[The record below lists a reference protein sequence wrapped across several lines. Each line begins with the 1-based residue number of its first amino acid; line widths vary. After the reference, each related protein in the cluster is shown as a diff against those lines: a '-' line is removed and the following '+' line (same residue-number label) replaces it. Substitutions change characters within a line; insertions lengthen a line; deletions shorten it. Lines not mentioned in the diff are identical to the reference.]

1 MKVSDSFVRDLQAIF
16 GPFNVLTSPVEL
28 LTYEYDGTILH
39 ATPGAVVFPTSA
51 GQLAAMVRLCNRHGV
66 PYTARGAGT
75 NLSGGSIPA
84 EGGVVVSFSKMN
96 RILEIDVANRRAV
109 CEPGVVNLDLKNR
122 LAPLGFTY
130 APDPASQKVSTLG
143 GNVAENAG
151 GPHCL
156 KYGVT
161 TNHIVGL
168 EVVLPDGDIVQVG
181 GRAEDVPGYDL
192 VGLFVGAEGTLG
204 LVTQIVVRIVPLPE
218 AVKTMLAVFE
228 TIRDASET
236 VSEVIARGILPA
248 ALELIDHQVIQV
260 VEATVHAGLPT
271 DAAAVLLIEL
281 DGLPDGMDRAAEV
294 ICDLCL
300 AHHAR
305 EVKIARTEEERDK
318 LWAGRRG
325 AFGSL
330 ARLRPSIYIV
340 DGTVPR
346 TRLPDVLDQVYAIA
360 DKYDLVISNMFHAGD
375 GNLHP
380 QILFDA
386 RDPDELRRAL
396 AASEEILDACIAAGG
411 TITGEHGVGL
421 EKRADMA
428 RLYSADVLEAMWRV
442 KRTLDPAGLCNPEKV
457 LPAVTR
463 GI

>member
-1 MKVSDSFVRDLQAIF
+1 MKTPPAFLRDLQAIF
-16 GPFNVLTSPVEL
+16 GPSNVLTSPAEL
-28 LTYEYDGTILH
+28 LSYEYDGTIFH

-84 EGGVVVSFSKMN
+84 EGGVVVEFSKMN
-96 RILEIDVANRRAV
+96 HILEIDVANRRVV
-109 CEPGVVNLDLKNR
+109 CQPGVVNLELKNT
-122 LAPLGFTY
+122 LAPLGFIF

-156 KYGVT
+156 KVGVT
-161 TNHIVGL
+161 ANHVVGL
-168 EVVLPDGDIVQVG
+168 EVVLPDGEILQLG
-181 GRAEDVPGYDL
+181 GWAEDVPGYDL
-192 VGLFVGAEGTLG
+192 VGLFIGTEGTLG
-204 LVTQIVVRIVPLPE
+204 LITKIIVRILPLPE

-236 VSEVIARGILPA
+236 VSDVIARGILPA
-248 ALELIDHQVIQV
+248 ALELMDQQIIQV
-260 VEATVHAGLPT
+260 VEATVNAGLPT

-281 DGLPDGMDRAAEV
+281 DGLPDGMDRLAGV
-294 ICDLCL
+294 IRDLCL

-305 EVKIARTEEERDK
+305 EVKIAQTEEERDI

-346 TRLPDVLDQVYAIA
+346 DRLPDALDQVYSIA
-360 DKYDLVISNMFHAGD
+360 HKYDLFIPTMMHAGD

-380 QILFDA
+380 QIVFDA
-386 RDPDELRRAL
+386 RDPDELQRVL

-411 TITGEHGVGL
+411 TITGEHGVGI
-421 EKRADMA
+421 EKRADMT
-428 RLYSADVLEAMWRV
+428 RLHSPEVLEAMWRI